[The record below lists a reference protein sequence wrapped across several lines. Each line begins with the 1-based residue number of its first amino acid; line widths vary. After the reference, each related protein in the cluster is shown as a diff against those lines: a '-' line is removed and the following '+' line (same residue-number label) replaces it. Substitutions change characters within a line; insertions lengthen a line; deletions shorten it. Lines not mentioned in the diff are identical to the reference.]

1 VIILFSIKNNNKYE
15 EVIKYS
21 KFISL
26 LIKVTSTD
34 EVNYHLDKIK
44 KDYPGAN
51 HYCYGYVIDN
61 IYKAS
66 DDGEPSKTA
75 GAPILNQI
83 TSNEL
88 NYTLIVVV
96 RYFGG
101 VKLGAGLLTRTYAK
115 MARDVIDKNNI
126 TELVKGYDIDIIFN
140 YNDVKDVDYILSK
153 SNIIK
158 KVFEDKII
166 YNVRI
171 NEDILNKLSNFDVKI
186 NKEIYIEKE

>member
-1 VIILFSIKNNNKYE
+1 MIILFSIKNNNKYE